1 MPNMGSRSLVHTQVR
16 EPRRKS
22 QRNTCSLAM
31 GGSPPTYTRRAC
43 LVACKKETQWK
54 KSRKILKNIHQNWRG
69 EGITNLPV
77 GSWLGLALW
86 EELPAVIDRKYLIKA
101 HKDKN

>member
-1 MPNMGSRSLVHTQVR
+1 MIAKKSIKRPDIMSGMPNKGSRIPVHTQVR
-16 EPRRKS
+16 EPRSKS

-54 KSRKILKNIHQNWRG
+54 KSMEILINIHQNWRA
-69 EGITNLPV
+69 ESITHLPV
-77 GSWLGLALW
+77 GSWLGLALG
-86 EELPAVIDRKYLIKA
+86 E
-101 HKDKN
+101 